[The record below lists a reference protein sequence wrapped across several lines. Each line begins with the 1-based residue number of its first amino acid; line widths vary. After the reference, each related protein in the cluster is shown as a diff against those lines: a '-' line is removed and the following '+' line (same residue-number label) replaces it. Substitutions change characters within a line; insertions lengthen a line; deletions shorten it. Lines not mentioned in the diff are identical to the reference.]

1 MDIQSIVDKAHDVA
15 RDFAATRDERQR
27 RTEADPEDF
36 QRLQEI
42 GYHLMAAPKDLGG
55 AWESYSQSARP
66 ICTVIRTIAKG
77 DPSVALASAMHH
89 LVLAA
94 WRPQEAPEPF
104 TADFSKQRREVFG
117 TVHEGAWWGTI
128 VSEPGSGGDTAKTRA
143 TASPTGDPHRYL
155 LNGAKHFGS
164 GSGVTSFMTTRA
176 RPADED
182 GMDNFFLEVRGVPW
196 DGSTGMKLTAPWAG
210 HGMMSTNSHAFHFT
224 DFPATRCA
232 WPAYD
237 REKAAPDNGGLG
249 AGAFLSSVV
258 GVVDAA
264 MEYARQRMEGA
275 LSSDSGLR
283 AFQKVEWSYAE
294 QDAWLINQAF
304 EGAMQAAE
312 NGSQTRY
319 TALIAKESIARLA
332 ESVLDRLCKISGGT
346 AYTWHSPLGAW
357 RQDVHALGYLRPPW
371 PLAFDQLFELSWE
384 GA

>member
-1 MDIQSIVDKAHDVA
+1 
-15 RDFAATRDERQR
+15 
-27 RTEADPEDF
+27 
-36 QRLQEI
+36 
-42 GYHLMAAPKDLGG
+42 
-55 AWESYSQSARP
+55 
-66 ICTVIRTIAKG
+66 
-77 DPSVALASAMHH
+77 
-89 LVLAA
+89 
-94 WRPQEAPEPF
+94 
-104 TADFSKQRREVFG
+104 
-117 TVHEGAWWGTI
+117 
-128 VSEPGSGGDTAKTRA
+128 
-143 TASPTGDPHRYL
+143 
-155 LNGAKHFGS
+155 
-164 GSGVTSFMTTRA
+164 
-176 RPADED
+176 
-182 GMDNFFLEVRGVPW
+182 MDNFFLEVRGVPW

-264 MEYARQRMEGA
+264 MDYVRERMEGSLA
-275 LSSDSGLR
+275 ADSGLR

-294 QDAWLINQAF
+294 QDAWLIDQAF

-312 NGSQTRY
+312 NGIQTRH

-346 AYTWHSPLGAW
+346 AYTWRSPLGAW

-384 GA
+384 DA